1 MQEKLEKTPEHPKLL
16 KESQQFFKNIIV
28 MRKIS
33 YGILNKKMT
42 RRLSIAQFIFEK
54 EMKKTDTYFFME
66 LFHPETLAETIG

>member
-33 YGILNKKMT
+33 YGILNKKDD
-42 RRLSIAQFIFEK
+42 K
-54 EMKKTDTYFFME
+54 
-66 LFHPETLAETIG
+66 ETI